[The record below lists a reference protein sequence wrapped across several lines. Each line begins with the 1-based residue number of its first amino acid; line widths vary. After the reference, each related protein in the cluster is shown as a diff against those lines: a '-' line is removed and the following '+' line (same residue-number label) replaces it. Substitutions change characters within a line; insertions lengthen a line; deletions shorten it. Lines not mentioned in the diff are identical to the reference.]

1 MTPTTHANPSLAF
14 AFGLD
19 RGPSLSAVE
28 PGGGT
33 GAAVLGELG
42 GLGLGLGSKKPET
55 KPGRCFLGGWFP
67 VSEDGGF
74 RFS

>member
-1 MTPTTHANPSLAF
+1 LAF
-14 AFGLD
+14 ALGLD

-28 PGGGT
+28 LGG

-55 KPGRCFLGGWFP
+55 KPGRCFS
-67 VSEDGGF
+67 VDGF
-74 RFS
+74 R